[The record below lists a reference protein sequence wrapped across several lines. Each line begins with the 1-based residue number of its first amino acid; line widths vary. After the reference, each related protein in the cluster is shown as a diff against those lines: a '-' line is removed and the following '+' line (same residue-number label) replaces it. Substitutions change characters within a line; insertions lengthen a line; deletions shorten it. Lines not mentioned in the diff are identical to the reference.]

1 MIRRSGRH
9 KPLCDCC
16 NGETTEWASMVA
28 TKVGDQLLC
37 EACRDK
43 KKHCCLDQERTMGI
57 WRRVYE
63 RMENREVWWHKVAP
77 TLLFMEEEALVGAN

>member
-1 MIRRSGRH
+1 MIRRNGRH
-9 KPLCDCC
+9 RSQCDCC
-16 NGETTEWASMVA
+16 NGETTEWASIVA

-37 EACRDK
+37 ELCRDK

-63 RMENREVWWHKVAP
+63 RMERGERWYDKVASN
-77 TLLFMEEEALVGAN
+77 LIFMEEEALVGAN